1 MKSTKRS
8 ANQAAVTLGIKRFPG
23 LPSASWGKP
32 KKQIQAGR
40 ATLVTESTDKVVWS
54 QRKTTFRAADLLTGV
69 YVVSTRH
76 FVGPVKDSDSALDP
90 GAVAMNWTDE
100 RVELLKKLWADGLSA
115 SQIAAQLGGVSR
127 NAVIGKVHRLKL
139 SSRGRATASPARQKK
154 TQQASSSV
162 KSASRAAT
170 VSRSMT
176 TSIGATALQAQFD
189 AEPVARQMLRPVENV
204 VVPISRRL
212 QLIQLNERTCKWP
225 NGDPLSEDF
234 HFCGNDSAETGP
246 YCNYHSR
253 IAFQPASERRRSR

>member
-1 MKSTKRS
+1 
-8 ANQAAVTLGIKRFPG
+8 
-23 LPSASWGKP
+23 
-32 KKQIQAGR
+32 
-40 ATLVTESTDKVVWS
+40 
-54 QRKTTFRAADLLTGV
+54 
-69 YVVSTRH
+69 
-76 FVGPVKDSDSALDP
+76 
-90 GAVAMNWTDE
+90 MNWTDE